1 MVNVMK
7 VAIAQLTA
15 GADKSA
21 NLTKARSYV
30 ASAKSKGADLI
41 LIPELYMA
49 YVPSSSPVSKADLA
63 EPLDGP
69 FVSGLAEAARENQ
82 IHVICGVIESKPGET
97 FRAYNTTVFFD
108 RAGKLLQVYRKT
120 HLYDAFAHKESDTII
135 PGTEP
140 VQVVDTEFGK
150 VGLFV
155 CYELRFPE
163 IARKLALEGADIL
176 FLPTAW
182 VAGAMKED
190 HLHTLLRAR
199 AIENTVYIC
208 AADQVGNI
216 YSGRSLVVDPMGV
229 VVASAGEEEMLFI
242 AEIDP
247 ERIKRVRNALPCVRG
262 RRPELYS

>member
-1 MVNVMK
+1 MVDVMK
-7 VAIAQLTA
+7 IAIAQLTP

-21 NLTKARSYV
+21 NLDKARDYI
-30 ASAKSKGADLI
+30 AAAKARGADLI

-49 YVPSSSPVSKADLA
+49 YLPAGSTVSKADVA

-69 FVSGLAEAARENQ
+69 FVTGLAEAARENA

-97 FRAYNTTVFFD
+97 ARAYNTTVFFD

-120 HLYDAFAHKESDTII
+120 HLYDAFARKESDTII
-135 PGTEP
+135 PGAEP

-150 VGLFV
+150 VGVFV

-163 IARKLALEGADIL
+163 IARKLAVEGADIL

-216 YSGRSLVVDPMGV
+216 YSGRSIVVDPMGV
-229 VVASAGEEEMLFI
+229 VVASAGEEEALFV

-247 ERIKRVRNALPCVRG
+247 ERIRRVRNVNPCVRD
-262 RRPELYS
+262 RRPELYL